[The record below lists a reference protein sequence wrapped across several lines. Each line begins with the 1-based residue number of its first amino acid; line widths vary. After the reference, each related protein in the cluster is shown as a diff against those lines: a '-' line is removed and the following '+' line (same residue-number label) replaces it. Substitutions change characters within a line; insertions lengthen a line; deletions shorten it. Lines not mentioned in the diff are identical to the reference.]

1 MRTALERGS
10 QIRKFVRRRFRAPAR
25 RQPGAGGA
33 QLWSGEPARACGLPA
48 SRDYGRFCAVPWR
61 ATAPGPGRSAAES
74 TSELKVNGM
83 QKMLTSLAGLAG
95 PPVVS
100 APAGAP
106 VSTIVRARS
115 LHGFTA
121 LVGSPLQKAP
131 EVRCPQLTKPVTAAQ
146 SVFAV
151 HATGRHGAPLHAAHG
166 TPTAHVQAAPDASPL
181 HRRAKV
187 LRLLFL
193 QKPQNTLA

>member
-1 MRTALERGS
+1 AD
-10 QIRKFVRRRFRAPAR
+10 
-25 RQPGAGGA
+25 
-33 QLWSGEPARACGLPA
+33 
-48 SRDYGRFCAVPWR
+48 DYGSSCASPGT
-61 ATAPGPGRSAAES
+61 ATARGPGRSYAES
-74 TSELKVNGM
+74 TSELKVSGM

-100 APAGAP
+100 PPAGAP

-151 HATGRHGAPLHAAHG
+151 QDTGRHGAPLHAAHG
-166 TPTAHVQAAPDASPL
+166 TPTAHVQAAPDARP
-181 HRRAKV
+181 
-187 LRLLFL
+187 
-193 QKPQNTLA
+193 